1 MYLLRRQHFYM
12 LVWLV
17 LFPTFAAAESSYYDS
32 AKVISVTQQTERV
45 NYPRQECRTEYVQE
59 TRPSENSVVG
69 AVVGGV
75 AGGLLGGQV
84 GKGTGQVVSAAVGAG
99 VGAIVGDR
107 IASASATNSSRPVE
121 RCVTVDNW
129 QTISRGYLVTYQYNG
144 QNYTT
149 VTDTDPGNTIRI
161 RVDISPATSPAR
173 VSYQE
178 PALQTVPRYVN
189 PVVVERIYTT
199 PNPMI
204 SIIGGWGGHPHS
216 RPQYGPHGGFGGPH
230 GGFGGPH
237 GHYPGW

>member
-1 MYLLRRQHFYM
+1 MCVLKQRYFYI
-12 LVWLV
+12 LVWLFA
-17 LFPTFAAAESSYYDS
+17 FPVMASAETAYYDS

-107 IASASATNSSRPVE
+107 VASASATNSSRPVE

-129 QTISRGYLVTYQYNG
+129 QTISQGYLVTYQYNG

-161 RVDISPATSPAR
+161 RVDVSPATSPAR
-173 VSYQE
+173 ISYQE
-178 PALQTVPRYVN
+178 PPTQTPTRNAY
-189 PVVVERIYTT
+189 PIVVERIYA
-199 PNPMI
+199 PPSPMI
-204 SIIGGWGGHPHS
+204 SVIGGWGSPPHQRHHFGS
-216 RPQYGPHGGFGGPH
+216 HGGFGRPHGGFGGPR
-230 GGFGGPH
+230 